1 MRKNISAYTKINRR
15 IYADLSAHIRLLG
28 ALLSP
33 AVWGGKCWKKER
45 LHLDKSESS
54 TDCHPP
60 RVGQSVDDLSCGG
73 GVRLRLLQ
81 RAELTADLDEGGDS
95 LVEVMAF
102 VCSGELY
109 ADTCLALGDDGVV
122 EARDVDPFFE
132 EACSI
137 FL

>member
-73 GVRLRLLQ
+73 GNACGYFSVPSSRPTLMKAAMALSRWWRSCAAESCTRI
-81 RAELTADLDEGGDS
+81 RAWP
-95 LVEVMAF
+95 
-102 VCSGELY
+102 
-109 ADTCLALGDDGVV
+109 LGTTG
-122 EARDVDPFFE
+122 
-132 EACSI
+132 
-137 FL
+137 